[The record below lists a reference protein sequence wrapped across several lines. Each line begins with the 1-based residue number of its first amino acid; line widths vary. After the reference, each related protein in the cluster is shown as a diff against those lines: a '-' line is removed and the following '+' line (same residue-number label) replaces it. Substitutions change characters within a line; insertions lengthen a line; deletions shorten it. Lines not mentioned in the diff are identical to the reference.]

1 MPYLNLKISQPYS
14 TALSQVATE
23 LLLSHTERILKK
35 QRSVTAISIDFVP
48 PEHWSIGGQT
58 LRALG
63 QNSVYFDIKVTDG
76 TNTKDEKA
84 QYIAE
89 CFSAFA
95 ELLGPLHATSYIF
108 VHDVKAEAYGYGGQ
122 TQEWRYIQGKN

>member
-14 TALSQVATE
+14 AELSQAATE
-23 LLLSHTERILKK
+23 LLLAHTERILRK
-35 QRSVTAISIDFVP
+35 QRSVTAISIDFVSP
-48 PEHWSIGGQT
+48 DAWSIGGQT

-89 CFSAFA
+89 CFAAFEA
-95 ELLGPLHATSYIF
+95 LLGPLHPTSYIF
-108 VHDVKAEAYGYGGQ
+108 VHDVKAEAYGYGGR
-122 TQEWRYIQGKN
+122 TQEWRYIQATR

>member
-1 MPYLNLKISQPYS
+1 MPYLNVKVSQPCS
-14 TALSQVATE
+14 AELSKAITD
-23 LLLSHTERILKK
+23 LLLTHTERILHK
-35 QRSVTAISIDFVP
+35 QREVTAISIDFVP
-48 PEHWSIGGQT
+48 PSQWSIGGRT
-58 LRALG
+58 LAELG

-89 CFSAFA
+89 CFAAFA
-95 ELLGPLHATSYIF
+95 ALLGPLHGTSYIF

-122 TQEWRYIQGKN
+122 TQEWRYIQGKR

>member
-14 TALSQVATE
+14 PSLNQAATE
-23 LLLSHTERILKK
+23 LLLTHTECILKK
-35 QRSVTAISIDFVP
+35 QRSVTAISIDFVSP
-48 PEHWSIGGQT
+48 AHWSIGGQS
-58 LRALG
+58 LRELG

-89 CFSAFA
+89 CFAAF
-95 ELLGPLHATSYIF
+95 ETLLGPLHPTSYIF

-122 TQEWRYIQGKN
+122 TQEWRYIQGKR

>member
-14 TALSQVATE
+14 PALSQAATE

-58 LRALG
+58 LSALE

-89 CFSAFA
+89 CFAAFDA
-95 ELLGPLHATSYIF
+95 LLGPLHPTSYIF